1 MTAHPVC
8 ARKRTYPSQ
17 AKAEAEIAR
26 AIRTLRGGP
35 IPVRAYLCPHCRRWH
50 TTKKPTWP

>member
-1 MTAHPVC
+1 MTTHPVC
-8 ARKRTYPSQ
+8 ARKRAFTTQ